1 MSRTPPTD
9 GRPYRPTAA
18 LSRWLARLARLD
30 PGRMVLGLER
40 IADVYARLDAEMEVP
55 TVVVAGTNGKGSCVH
70 LLDALLSAQGI
81 RVGRYTSPHL
91 VDFRERIHVGGAP
104 VSDDA
109 LVSALEAVELARA
122 ETALSYFEFATLAA
136 FAVFRAEGVGA
147 RVLEVGLGGRL
158 DAVNV
163 VATDAALLTNV
174 GLDHQRWLG
183 NTREAIGREKAGVF
197 RGGKPAVIATRDV
210 PDSVLSHAADVG
222 ARVLRLGRDFE
233 ADASAG
239 AWTWRGVERVIDG
252 LDAHCDAAMRDNASG
267 CLALLEALSLLP
279 DDAAAR
285 GPVATARPPARLEE
299 VAGAPPVL
307 LDVAHNVESVVRL
320 RAWLESEP
328 AEGGNTLVFGVMRDK
343 PVDAMLA
350 QLAPVTARWIAVA
363 ADGGRP
369 LEADLLARHMAQASG
384 LPALIAGSPAAGLRE
399 ARRLTPEAGRI
410 VIAGS
415 FPVVGAVR
423 ARL

>member
-1 MSRTPPTD
+1 M
-9 GRPYRPTAA
+9 
-18 LSRWLARLARLD
+18 SRWLARLAQLD

-40 IADVYARLDAEMEVP
+40 IAAVYGRLDADMAVP

-91 VDFRERIHVGGAP
+91 VDFRERIHIGGIP

-109 LVSALEAVELARA
+109 LVAAFEAVELAGGDT
-122 ETALSYFEFATLAA
+122 ELSYFEYATLAA
-136 FAVFRAEGVGA
+136 FAVFRAEPVGA

-163 VATDAALLTNV
+163 VAADAALLTNV

-183 NTREAIGREKAGVF
+183 DTREAIGHEKAGIF
-197 RGGKPAVIATRDV
+197 RHGTPAIIATRDV
-210 PDSVLSHAADVG
+210 PDSVLSHAAKVG
-222 ARVLRLGRDFE
+222 ARMLRLGEDF
-233 ADASAG
+233 DTDDCPGS
-239 AWTWRGVERVIDG
+239 WTWRGAERVITA

-267 CLALLEALSLLP
+267 CLAVLEAMSLLP
-279 DDAAAR
+279 DETAVR
-285 GPVATARPPARLEE
+285 GSVATARPPARLEQVE
-299 VAGAPPVL
+299 GAPPAL
-307 LDVAHNVESVVRL
+307 LDVAHNVESVARL
-320 RAWLESEP
+320 RAWLESNP
-328 AEGGNTLVFGVMRDK
+328 STGGNTLVFGAMRDK
-343 PVDAMLA
+343 PVDAMLQ

-369 LEADLLARHMAQASG
+369 LEADLLARHMIQASG
-384 LPALIAGSPAAGLRE
+384 LPALVAGSPTAGMRE
-399 ARRLTPEAGRI
+399 ARRLTPADGRI
-410 VIAGS
+410 VVAGS

>member
-9 GRPYRPTAA
+9 GRSYRPTAA

-40 IADVYARLDAEMEVP
+40 IADVYGRLNAEMAVP
-55 TVVVAGTNGKGSCVH
+55 TLVVAGTNGKGSCVH

-91 VDFRERIHVGGAP
+91 VDFHERIHVGGTP

-109 LVSALEAVELARA
+109 LVSAFEAVELARGD
-122 ETALSYFEFATLAA
+122 TALSYFEYATLAA
-136 FAVFRAEGVGA
+136 FAVFRAERVGA

-163 VATDAALLTNV
+163 VAADAALLTNV

-183 NTREAIGREKAGVF
+183 DTREAIGREKAGVF
-197 RGGKPAVIATRDV
+197 RRGKPAVIATRDA

-222 ARVLRLGRDFE
+222 ARVLRLGQDFD
-233 ADASAG
+233 ADDRTG
-239 AWTWRGVERVIDG
+239 GWTWRGAARVIEA
-252 LDAHCDAAMRDNASG
+252 LDAHCDTAMRDNASG
-267 CLALLEALSLLP
+267 CLAVLEAVSLLP
-279 DDAAAR
+279 DDAAVQGA
-285 GPVATARPPARLEE
+285 VASARPPARLEQ
-299 VAGAPPVL
+299 VAGTPPVL
-307 LDVAHNVESVVRL
+307 LDVAHNGESVARL
-320 RAWLESEP
+320 RAWLESNP
-328 AEGGNTLVFGVMRDK
+328 SAGGNTLVFGAMRDK

-363 ADGGRP
+363 AAGSRP

-399 ARRLTPEAGRI
+399 ARRLTPDDGRI
-410 VIAGS
+410 VVAGS